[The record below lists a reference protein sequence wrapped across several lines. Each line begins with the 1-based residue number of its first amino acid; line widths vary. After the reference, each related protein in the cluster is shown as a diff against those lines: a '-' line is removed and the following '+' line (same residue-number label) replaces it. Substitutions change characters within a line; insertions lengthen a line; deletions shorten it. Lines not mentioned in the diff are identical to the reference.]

1 VAALDPQLSS
11 QDQDQD
17 AGMSEQP
24 LQNAEAAVEPQAGDA
39 PGAVEG
45 TVATPALDD
54 RPARPSGIPE
64 KFWNPEKGAIRTE
77 ALLKS
82 YLELERKLGAAAWT
96 PADEAAPAEQA
107 PLLSAPGVPDSPEQY
122 QIEPHHELI
131 GPDPQINAKLHEAGF
146 TERQAQLVYD
156 LAAEHLVPLLDQAV
170 GQLQAAREAER
181 LATRFGGEAAWRT
194 TAQQIKTW
202 GQANLS
208 PDVFETLASSYDGV
222 LAIHQMMQAREPAV
236 LNEANGP
243 RSNLDEADL
252 TRMMRD
258 PRYWR
263 ERDPALVAQVTEGF
277 QRLYPSQH

>member
-1 VAALDPQLSS
+1 
-11 QDQDQD
+11 
-17 AGMSEQP
+17 MSEQ
-24 LQNAEAAVEPQAGDA
+24 QFENAEAAIEPQAGDG
-39 PGAVEG
+39 PEAVED
-45 TVATPALDD
+45 VLATPAIDD
-54 RPARPSGIPE
+54 RPARPSGVPE
-64 KFWNPEKGAIRTE
+64 KFWNPENGAIRTE

-82 YLELERKLGAAAWT
+82 YLELERKLGSVTGT
-96 PADEAAPAEQA
+96 PAGEADPDDQA
-107 PLLSAPGVPDSPEQY
+107 QLLSALGVPDSPEQY

-131 GPDPQINAKLHEAGF
+131 EPDPQINAKLHEAGF

-156 LAAEHLVPLLDQAV
+156 LAADHLVPLLDQAV

-181 LATRFGGEAAWRT
+181 LAARFGGETAWRN

-277 QRLYPSQH
+277 RRLYPSQH

>member
-1 VAALDPQLSS
+1 
-11 QDQDQD
+11 
-17 AGMSEQP
+17 MSEQP
-24 LQNAEAAVEPQAGDA
+24 LQNAEAAIEPQAGDG
-39 PGAVEG
+39 PGACDGPRAVEG
-45 TVATPALDD
+45 TVATAAIDD
-54 RPARPSGIPE
+54 RAARPSGVPE
-64 KFWNPEKGAIRTE
+64 KFWNPEKRSIRTE

-82 YLELERKLGAAAWT
+82 YLELERKLGSVAHT
-96 PADEAAPAEQA
+96 PADGADPDDQA
-107 PLLSAPGVPDSPEQY
+107 RLLSAFGVPDSPEQY
-122 QIEPHHELI
+122 QIEVHHELSE
-131 GPDPQINAKLHEAGF
+131 PDP
-146 TERQAQLVYD
+146 QLVYD
-156 LAAEHLVPLLDQAV
+156 LAADHLVPLLDQAV
-170 GQLQAAREAER
+170 GQLQAARETER
-181 LATRFGGEAAWRT
+181 LATRFGGEAAWRA